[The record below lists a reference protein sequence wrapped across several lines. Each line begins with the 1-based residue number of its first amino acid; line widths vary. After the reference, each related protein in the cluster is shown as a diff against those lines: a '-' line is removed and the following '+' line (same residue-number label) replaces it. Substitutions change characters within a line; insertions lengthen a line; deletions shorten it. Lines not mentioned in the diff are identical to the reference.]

1 MTKPQPPISTTPDTP
16 ATALTA
22 QAPALSAPVP
32 AVSVQAPVLVRNAVS
47 VQNAASAQVPA
58 TTAATGT
65 HFHLMGIGGIG
76 LSAFARLLQARGF
89 TVSGCDAAASE
100 LTRQLQHE
108 GISVSVGHAAVHL
121 RGVDVLIASEA
132 VSRAHPEIAA
142 ARAAGIEVRP
152 RMALMDELL
161 ASGPSVGVVGTHG
174 KTTTTSMIA
183 VAMHGAGLDPAAFV
197 GGIIPAFGSNA
208 RAGKG
213 PFVAEIDESDQAFQT
228 LRCETA
234 VFLNADD
241 DHIGTPGK
249 SQAVYWETVEE
260 QHAAFA
266 RFVGQASRVLY
277 CHDWPGLPEFLSV
290 GQQALSYGL
299 KEGADFQATA
309 LRPDPEGTDFT
320 VVFQGQAL
328 GQARVA
334 MPGMHNV
341 QNALAALAATHLY
354 GGDFALAA
362 AALADFGG
370 PRRRWE
376 RVGTLQGAIIID
388 DYAHNAAKVAAVVGA
403 ARQTGR
409 RVRIVFQPHRYLR
422 TQQSWP
428 RLADSLMPADEVI
441 LLDIAAAGED
451 AILGIDSTLIAHRM
465 YELGHRGI
473 HYLPGPG
480 QALDYLR
487 GSVQQGDVIVTVGAG
502 DVWKIGRE
510 LAGVPF

>member
-1 MTKPQPPISTTPDTP
+1 MTKPPPFPQTLPAETAVISPATFP
-16 ATALTA
+16 ATA
-22 QAPALSAPVP
+22 
-32 AVSVQAPVLVRNAVS
+32 AVS
-47 VQNAASAQVPA
+47 A
-58 TTAATGT
+58 TTAAAGATSRPT

-76 LSAFARLLQARGF
+76 LSAFARILRARGF
-89 TVSGCDAAASE
+89 MVSGCDAAASE
-100 LTRQLQHE
+100 LTEQLVQE
-108 GISVSVGHAAVHL
+108 GIAVHVGHAASHL
-121 RGVDVLIASEA
+121 EGVDVLIASEA
-132 VSRAHPEIAA
+132 VSRSHPEIMA
-142 ARAAGIEVRP
+142 ARAAGTEVRP
-152 RMALMDELL
+152 RMALMEELL

-174 KTTTTSMIA
+174 KTTTTSMLA

-197 GGIIPAFGSNA
+197 GGIIPEFGSNA

-228 LRCETA
+228 LRCQTA

-266 RFVGQASRVLY
+266 RFVGQAERVLY
-277 CHDWPGLPEFLSV
+277 CHDWSGLPEFLRE
-290 GQQALSYGL
+290 GQAAWGYGVT
-299 KEGADFQATA
+299 EGADYCATD

-320 VVFQGQAL
+320 VSFQGEVL

-334 MPGMHNV
+334 MPGLHNV

-354 GGDFALAA
+354 GGDFARAA
-362 AALADFGG
+362 AALGRFGG

-376 RVGTLQGAIIID
+376 RVGTLAGALIID

-403 ARQTGR
+403 AKQTGR

-451 AILGIDSTLIAHRM
+451 PIAGIDSTLIAKRM
-465 YELGHRGI
+465 HDLGHRGI
-473 HYLPGPG
+473 HYLPQHE

-487 GSVQQGDVIVTVGAG
+487 QSTQPNDVIVTVGAG

-510 LAGVPF
+510 LAGVLF

>member
-1 MTKPQPPISTTPDTP
+1 MTKPFPLTPELP
-16 ATALTA
+16 
-22 QAPALSAPVP
+22 QAPAPEALKTDAPGALRP
-32 AVSVQAPVLVRNAVS
+32 GVS
-47 VQNAASAQVPA
+47 A
-58 TTAATGT
+58 TTATLPAAVPAPLPV

-76 LSAFARLLQARGF
+76 LSAFARILKARGF
-89 TVSGCDAAASE
+89 TVSGCDSADSE
-100 LTRQLQHE
+100 LTRQLRQE
-108 GISVSVGHAAVHL
+108 GIEVLIGHGAGHL
-121 RGVDVLIASEA
+121 QGVDVLIASEA
-132 VSRAHPEIAA
+132 VRRSHPEIVA
-142 ARAAGIEVRP
+142 ARAAGVEVRP

-174 KTTTTSMIA
+174 KTTTTSMTA

-213 PFVAEIDESDQAFQT
+213 PFVAEIDESDQAFQS

-266 RFVGQASRVLY
+266 RFVGQAQRALY
-277 CHDWPGLPEFLSV
+277 CHDWAGLAGFLTP

-299 KEGADFQATA
+299 QEGADYRATG
-309 LRPDPEGTDFT
+309 LEPDPEGTGF
-320 VVFQGQAL
+320 VVSFQGEVL
-328 GQARVA
+328 GRARVA
-334 MPGMHNV
+334 MPGLHNV
-341 QNALAALAATHLY
+341 QNALAALAVTHLY

-376 RVGTLQGAIIID
+376 RVGSLQGAMIID

-441 LLDIAAAGED
+441 LLDIAAAGEE
-451 AILGIDSTLIAHRM
+451 AIVGIDSTLIAKRM
-465 YELGHRGI
+465 YDLGHKDV
-473 HYLPGPG
+473 HYLPEAA
-480 QALDYLR
+480 QVLDYLR
-487 GSVQQGDVIVTVGAG
+487 GSVQAGDVIVTVGAG
-502 DVWKIGRE
+502 DVWKIGRD
-510 LAGVPF
+510 LAGVPL

>member
-1 MTKPQPPISTTPDTP
+1 MTKPPILSQTPGVAELVSLP
-16 ATALTA
+16 VAASPRATA
-22 QAPALSAPVP
+22 
-32 AVSVQAPVLVRNAVS
+32 
-47 VQNAASAQVPA
+47 
-58 TTAATGT
+58 

-76 LSAFARLLQARGF
+76 LSAFARILRARGF
-89 TVSGCDAAASE
+89 TVSGCDAAPSE
-100 LTRQLQHE
+100 LTAQLVQE
-108 GISVSVGHAAVHL
+108 GIAVSIGHAASHL
-121 RGVDVLIASEA
+121 EGVDVLIASEA
-132 VSRAHPEIAA
+132 VRRAHPEIAA

-152 RMALMDELL
+152 RMALMEELL

-197 GGIIPAFGSNA
+197 GGIIPEFGSNA
-208 RAGKG
+208 RAGQG

-228 LRCETA
+228 LHCQTA

-266 RFVGQASRVLY
+266 RFVGQAARVLY
-277 CHDWPGLPEFLSV
+277 CHDWPGLTEFLAPGQTALGYGV
-290 GQQALSYGL
+290 G
-299 KEGADFQATA
+299 EGADYRATD
-309 LRPDPEGTDFT
+309 LHPDPEGTTFT
-320 VVFQGQAL
+320 VRFRGEVL

-334 MPGMHNV
+334 MPGLHNV

-354 GGDFALAA
+354 GGDFAQAA
-362 AALADFGG
+362 AALERFGG

-376 RVGTLQGAIIID
+376 RVGVLEGALIID

-428 RLADSLMPADEVI
+428 RLAVSLMPADEVI
-441 LLDIAAAGED
+441 LLDIAPAGED
-451 AILGIDSTLIAHRM
+451 AIAGIDSTLIAKRM
-465 YELGHRGI
+465 HDLGHRGI
-473 HYLPGPG
+473 HYLPEQG
-480 QALDYLR
+480 QVLEYLR
-487 GSVQQGDVIVTVGAG
+487 GTVQPGDVIVTVGAG

>member
-1 MTKPQPPISTTPDTP
+1 
-16 ATALTA
+16 
-22 QAPALSAPVP
+22 
-32 AVSVQAPVLVRNAVS
+32 
-47 VQNAASAQVPA
+47 
-58 TTAATGT
+58 
-65 HFHLMGIGGIG
+65 MGIGGIG
-76 LSAFARLLQARGF
+76 LSAFARILRARGF
-89 TVSGCDAAASE
+89 RVSGCDATETE
-100 LTRQLQHE
+100 LTHQLRQE
-108 GISVSVGHAAVHL
+108 GIAVSIGHAASHL
-121 RGVDVLIASEA
+121 EGVDVLIASEA
-132 VSRAHPEIAA
+132 VSRHHPEIVA
-142 ARAAGIEVRP
+142 ARRAGTEVRP
-152 RMALMDELL
+152 RMALMEELL

-174 KTTTTSMIA
+174 KTTTTSMLA

-197 GGIIPAFGSNA
+197 GGIIPEFGSNA

-241 DHIGTPGK
+241 DHIGTPGR

-266 RFVGQASRVLY
+266 RFVGHARSVLY
-277 CHDWPGLPEFLSV
+277 CHDWPGLPEFLAP
-290 GQQALSYGL
+290 GQVAWSYGVG
-299 KEGADFQATA
+299 EGADYRAA
-309 LRPDPEGTDFT
+309 ELRPDPEGTNFT
-320 VVFQGQAL
+320 VSFQGQVL
-328 GQARVA
+328 GQARAA
-334 MPGMHNV
+334 MPGLHNV

-354 GGDFALAA
+354 GGDVARAA
-362 AALADFGG
+362 AALGRFGG

-376 RVGTLQGAIIID
+376 RVGTLSGALIID

-451 AILGIDSTLIAHRM
+451 PIAGIDSTLIAKRM
-465 YELGHRGI
+465 HDLGHQSV
-473 HYLPGPG
+473 HYLPQAG
-480 QALDYLR
+480 QALSYLQGTVR
-487 GSVQQGDVIVTVGAG
+487 SGDVIVTVGAG

-510 LAGVPF
+510 LAGVAF

>member
-1 MTKPQPPISTTPDTP
+1 
-16 ATALTA
+16 
-22 QAPALSAPVP
+22 
-32 AVSVQAPVLVRNAVS
+32 
-47 VQNAASAQVPA
+47 
-58 TTAATGT
+58 
-65 HFHLMGIGGIG
+65 MGIGGIG
-76 LSAFARLLQARGF
+76 LSAFARILKARGF
-89 TVSGCDAAASE
+89 TVSGCDAADSE
-100 LTRQLQHE
+100 LTMQLRRE
-108 GISVSVGHAAVHL
+108 GIAVSIGHAASHL
-121 RGVDVLIASEA
+121 EGVDVLIASEA
-132 VSRAHPEIAA
+132 VERSHPEIVA
-142 ARAAGIEVRP
+142 ARTAGKEVRP
-152 RMALMDELL
+152 RMALMEELL

-174 KTTTTSMIA
+174 KTTTTSMLA

-197 GGIIPAFGSNA
+197 GGIIPEFGSNA
-208 RAGKG
+208 RAGQG
-213 PFVAEIDESDQAFQT
+213 PFVAEIDESDQAFQN

-266 RFVGQASRVLY
+266 RFIGQAGRVLY
-277 CHDWPGLPEFLSV
+277 CHDWPGLPEFLAA
-290 GQQALSYGL
+290 GQTAWGYGL
-299 KEGADFQATA
+299 DEGADYRATD
-309 LRPDPEGTDFT
+309 LRPDPEGTDFL
-320 VVFQGQAL
+320 VSFQGQPL

-334 MPGMHNV
+334 MPGRHNV

-354 GGDFALAA
+354 GGDFAR
-362 AALADFGG
+362 AALALSHFGG

-376 RVGTLQGAIIID
+376 RVGVLAGALVID

-428 RLADSLMPADEVI
+428 RLAASLMPADEVI
-441 LLDIAAAGED
+441 LLDIAAAGEE
-451 AILGIDSTLIAHRM
+451 AITGINSTLIAKRM
-465 YELGHRGI
+465 YDLGHRGV
-473 HYLPGPG
+473 HYMPGPR

-487 GSVQQGDVIVTVGAG
+487 GSVEANDVIVTVGAG

-510 LAGVPF
+510 LAGVPL

>member
-1 MTKPQPPISTTPDTP
+1 MTKPPPLTPPPIPE
-16 ATALTA
+16 AA
-22 QAPALSAPVP
+22 
-32 AVSVQAPVLVRNAVS
+32 AVSPAAVS
-47 VQNAASAQVPA
+47 AVPA
-58 TTAATGT
+58 TVALPQPAT

-76 LSAFARLLQARGF
+76 LSAFARILKARGF

-100 LTRQLQHE
+100 LTDQLVQE
-108 GISVSVGHAAVHL
+108 GILVSVGHGAGHVE
-121 RGVDVLIASEA
+121 GVDVLIASEA
-132 VSRAHPEIAA
+132 VSRNHPEIAA
-142 ARAAGIEVRP
+142 ARAAGTEVRP
-152 RMALMDELL
+152 RMALMEELL

-174 KTTTTSMIA
+174 KTTTTSMLV

-197 GGIIPAFGSNA
+197 GGIIPEFGSNA

-228 LRCETA
+228 LRCQTA

-266 RFVGQASRVLY
+266 KFVGQAERALY
-277 CHDWPGLPEFLSV
+277 CQDWPGLPEFLRQ
-290 GQQALSYGL
+290 GQLAWGYGL
-299 KEGADFQATA
+299 SEGADYLASD

-320 VVFQGQAL
+320 VSFRGTVL

-334 MPGMHNV
+334 MPGRHNV

-354 GGDFALAA
+354 GGDFAQAA
-362 AALADFGG
+362 AALGRFGG

-376 RVGTLQGAIIID
+376 RVGTLSGALIID

-451 AILGIDSTLIAHRM
+451 PIGGIDSTLIAKRM
-465 YELGHRGI
+465 YDLGHRGI
-473 HYLPGPG
+473 HYLPQHE

-487 GSVQQGDVIVTVGAG
+487 QSVDPNDVIVTVGAG